1 MWFGNNCRIG
11 AYFRLCAGSAERKGI
26 YLCDTFFTDSV
37 DKRKVQVSGYFT
49 VKVRMEYPDS
59 IHAEFT
65 HLGGISAMKTTLIHF
80 KITIAL
86 TIIVVCCLTI
96 CAVSASESSTTGFSS
111 VVWTPKI
118 LTPVTYPVSNSDLIQ
133 AAQART
139 GSVALATQGVSPG
152 TANTESTGG
161 PSQEAYHV
169 GILPLTSPWLT
180 PGISPV
186 KLPSLNS
193 ISTIPNSTFTIPT
206 WIPLAPTDSN
216 QTGSGQTSSGKG
228 SLVILGPG
236 GAQGYIIN
244 LKSNFYD
251 PQAILGAD
259 GLWHTGMGVTPEYWM
274 NLFPPG
280 SYSVQ
285 IVDPTTGKS
294 VYCTTVTIVA
304 GQTTTVDPSSDPC
317 PFCSC

>member
-1 MWFGNNCRIG
+1 
-11 AYFRLCAGSAERKGI
+11 
-26 YLCDTFFTDSV
+26 
-37 DKRKVQVSGYFT
+37 
-49 VKVRMEYPDS
+49 
-59 IHAEFT
+59 
-65 HLGGISAMKTTLIHF
+65 MKTTQIPI

-86 TIIVVCCLTI
+86 TIIAVCCLAA
-96 CAVSASESSTTGFSS
+96 CAVSVSGSSTTGFGS
-111 VVWTPKI
+111 VAWTPKI
-118 LTPVTYPVSNSDLIQ
+118 LTPATYPVSNSGLIQ
-133 AAQART
+133 VAQART
-139 GSVALATQGVSPG
+139 GNADTNGQTVSSG
-152 TANTESTGG
+152 TTSTGSAG
-161 PSQEAYHV
+161 GSSQDAYHV

-180 PGISPV
+180 PGISSV
-186 KLPSLNS
+186 KLPSLNP
-193 ISTIPNSTFTIPT
+193 ISTIPSTTFTIPA
-206 WIPLAPTDSN
+206 WIPLAPTDTN
-216 QTGSGQTSSGKG
+216 TTGSGQASSGKG

-251 PQAILGAD
+251 PSAILGAD
-259 GLWHTGMGVTPEYWM
+259 GLWHTGMGITPEYWM

-294 VYCTTVTIVA
+294 VYCTTITIVA

>member
-1 MWFGNNCRIG
+1 
-11 AYFRLCAGSAERKGI
+11 
-26 YLCDTFFTDSV
+26 
-37 DKRKVQVSGYFT
+37 
-49 VKVRMEYPDS
+49 MEYPDS

-111 VVWTPKI
+111 VVWTPRI

-206 WIPLAPTDSN
+206 WIPLAPTDPN

-259 GLWHTGMGVTPEYWM
+259 GLWHTGMGVTPEELDEFISPGFLLGPDRRSNDREIRILHYS
-274 NLFPPG
+274 NHRRRADNNRRSKQRSLPILFLLNQEYLFFAELLLVING
-280 SYSVQ
+280 SSLLS
-285 IVDPTTGKS
+285 S
-294 VYCTTVTIVA
+294 VYEKNGLI
-304 GQTTTVDPSSDPC
+304 
-317 PFCSC
+317 